1 MRIEPISLF
10 GGGPR
15 WSIASVSSVSP
26 AVIARRIEARERRE
40 REETQ
45 QRYKLYNTLMTNLAI
60 RLNDKH
66 AGNYDLDGNIE
77 FYDVV
82 GAWFDRQV

>member
-1 MRIEPISLF
+1 MRVEPISLF

-15 WSIASVSSVSP
+15 WNISSVSSVSP
-26 AVIARRIEARERRE
+26 AVIARRLEARERRE

-45 QRYKLYNTLMTNLAI
+45 QRYKLYNSSMTNLATQM
-60 RLNDKH
+60 NDKQV
-66 AGNYDLDGNIE
+66 GNYNTDGSRE

-82 GAWFDRQV
+82 GAMFDRQA

>member
-26 AVIARRIEARERRE
+26 AVNARRLEGRERRE

-45 QRYKLYNTLMTNLAI
+45 QRYKLYKASMTQLVA
-60 RLNDKH
+60 RLNEQK
-66 AGNYDLDGNIE
+66 AGIYNPDGSME
-77 FYDVV
+77 LYDVV
-82 GAWFDRQV
+82 GDLFDREI